1 MQSRTLLEALELA
14 YVDKLRAIYDVIGG
28 DKASRP
34 ARKEQLVRSI
44 NRILLSR
51 VRDEWNGLRKAE
63 KRVIQE
69 AVHDTFGR
77 LDVDKFVA
85 KYGTL
90 PNRKRFDTR
99 YGQSKVAT
107 KLDLFLHKSER
118 HGPASWIPRDLQQLL
133 RDFVPAP
140 PLPALSGQAEFP
152 PTAELKS
159 PRYSYDAK
167 SGKSVKVIT
176 KTPVQL
182 ESRDMEAAAKAGLLT
197 VLSLIDQGKISV
209 STATKRP
216 SATSTKRIAGALD
229 DGDFYE
235 LTGGEADI
243 GPIQAFAWPMLV
255 QAGRLAKQD
264 GSRLELTA
272 AGRKALSSPP
282 HETLKLLWNRWL
294 KSKIIDELSRIEAIK
309 GQTRG
314 RGKRGLR
321 AVEPRRW
328 AIEEALAHCPPRGV
342 VSIDAFARFIVAAD
356 LKFEVTRAPWA
367 LYMGDAHYGGQY
379 GESERNWSIFQ
390 DRYLLC
396 FLFEYVATLGMIDVA
411 FVHPSGARKELWE
424 LTGQFEDTFLS
435 RYDGLK
441 YFRLTLLGAYCLGL
455 ADTYEPETPRKSTPM
470 SVFPDRRIVVQ
481 NGSLD
486 GEERAFLRRCADE
499 DEPGLVWRLSTEKIL
514 RAIETG
520 LDIGTVREFLSAR
533 DEQPLPELVE
543 GFLSRIES
551 RARAIRP
558 KGTGVVFEC
567 DSVETVET
575 LLSDRKIAKFSLRAG
590 ERTIVVNTSSE
601 NAFRKAARTMGFG
614 FDNK

>member
-34 ARKEQLVRSI
+34 ASKEQLVRSI

-51 VRDEWNGLRKAE
+51 VREEWNGLRKAE

-77 LDVDKFVA
+77 LDVDKFIA

-107 KLDLFLHKSER
+107 KLDLFLHKGER
-118 HGPASWIPRDLQQLL
+118 HGPASSIPRDLQQLL
-133 RDFVPAP
+133 RDFVPPP

-152 PTAELKS
+152 PIAELKS

-167 SGKSVKVIT
+167 SGKSAKVIT

-197 VLSLIDQGKISV
+197 VLSLINQGKVSV
-209 STATKRP
+209 SKATNRP
-216 SATSTKRIAGALD
+216 SATSTRRIAGALD
-229 DGDFYE
+229 DGDFYA

-294 KSKIIDELSRIEAIK
+294 KSKIIDEFSRIEAIK

-328 AIEEALAHCPPRGV
+328 AIEEALAQCPPRGV
-342 VSIDAFARFIVAAD
+342 VSIDAFARFMVAAD
-356 LKFEVTRAPWA
+356 LSFEVTRAPWA
-367 LYMGDAHYGGQY
+367 LYMGDAHYGRQY
-379 GESERNWSIFQ
+379 GESERSWSILQ

-424 LTGQFEDTFLS
+424 LTGQFEGTFLS

-441 YFRLTLLGAYCLGL
+441 YFRLTVLGAYCLGL
-455 ADTYEPETPRKSTPM
+455 AETYEPETPQKSTPM

-481 NGSLD
+481 NGPLD
-486 GEERAFLRRCADE
+486 HEERAFMRRCADG
-499 DEPGLVWRLSTEKIL
+499 DETGLVWRLSTEKIL
-514 RAIETG
+514 KAIETG
-520 LDIGTVREFLSAR
+520 LDVGTVREFLSAR

-590 ERTIVVNTSSE
+590 ERTIVVNASSE

-614 FDNK
+614 FDNQ